1 MHKAA
6 LVATTLAL
14 ALTGAA
20 AFAQDSAQSGPQNPA
35 VKTDSGNNSN
45 MPVRGAN
52 SFTMAEARS
61 HIMRQG
67 YTQVTALKKDSSGV
81 WRGMAMKDGQHLR
94 VSVDYQGNVNAN

>member
-14 ALTGAA
+14 ALTGAS
-20 AFAQDSAQSGPQNPA
+20 AFAQGEAQSGPQNPA
-35 VKTDSGNNSN
+35 VKTDEGNNTN

-52 SFTMAEARS
+52 SYTMAEARS
-61 HIMRQG
+61 HIMRRG
-67 YTQVTALKKDSSGV
+67 YTRVSALRKDNAGV
-81 WRGMAMKDGQHLR
+81 WRGMAMKDGQRLH